1 MKREQERLSGHGIIK
16 PRVDSLYFR
25 YIIANVSIT
34 KAVKIL
40 SKCEADLRALVASAA
55 DSGDYDA
62 VLRITSWAKQISLMA
77 VRVPNEM
84 PEKRPTAERIKKIAA
99 HHAYPR
105 FAKRGDQLVKFG
117 WSKREKSEYEHKA
130 PRQAALVLA
139 RAAAEA
145 GKDGRIIQV
154 KALLPLR
161 DPTDG
166 SEIPD
171 YQVYLIIAWW
181 RSAGLLDQH
190 GRQGYSIPN
199 ASQLYQAVE
208 SAWAKL
214 LEG

>member
-1 MKREQERLSGHGIIK
+1 M
-16 PRVDSLYFR
+16 SL
-25 YIIANVSIT
+25 T

-55 DSGDYDA
+55 DNGDYDA

-77 VRVPNEM
+77 GGAPSEM
-84 PEKRPTAERIKKIAA
+84 PEKRPAAERVKKIAGR
-99 HHAYPR
+99 HAYPR
-105 FAKRGDQLVKFG
+105 FARRGDQLVKFG
-117 WSKREKSEYEHKA
+117 WSKREKIEYEHKA

-139 RAAAEA
+139 RAATEA
-145 GKDGRIIQV
+145 GKDGRIIQI

-171 YQVYLIIAWW
+171 YQVYLVIAWW
-181 RSAGLLDQH
+181 RTVGLLDQH

-214 LEG
+214 PEE